1 MFHVEFFCEV
11 GPKTAIY
18 LQFQYAYIVFHVV
31 INFTSRVQTECEPK
45 GHLRVGMHNTDDKQL
60 AYFIHLFSGYCLR
73 FWDLRHALA
82 YEHSLATYY
91 LLSSSYT
98 LYIFHEND
106 EHAISSMQFMS

>member
-1 MFHVEFFCEV
+1 MKNAFILLCHICEMFHDEFFCEV

-31 INFTSRVQTECEPK
+31 INFTSRLPTECEPK

-73 FWDLRHALA
+73 F
-82 YEHSLATYY
+82 
-91 LLSSSYT
+91 
-98 LYIFHEND
+98 
-106 EHAISSMQFMS
+106 

>member
-31 INFTSRVQTECEPK
+31 INFTSRVPTECEPK

-60 AYFIHLFSGYCLR
+60 AYFIHLLSYLKVRAMRGRREGGRLGSGKK
-73 FWDLRHALA
+73 FKMP
-82 YEHSLATYY
+82 
-91 LLSSSYT
+91 
-98 LYIFHEND
+98 F
-106 EHAISSMQFMS
+106 